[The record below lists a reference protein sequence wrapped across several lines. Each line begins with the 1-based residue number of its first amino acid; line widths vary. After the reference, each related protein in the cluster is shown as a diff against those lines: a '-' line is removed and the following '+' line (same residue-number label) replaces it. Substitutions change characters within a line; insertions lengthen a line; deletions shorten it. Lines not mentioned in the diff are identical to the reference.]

1 MATRRSKSGTLRRK
15 DYAVKSPRRD
25 AEKSSRKDD
34 LSALT
39 QAIEV
44 QRDNLAKADSVLGC
58 LVIAME
64 YGEDSVSAPYY
75 PDVAQIARDLV
86 QQSLRGLDAVN
97 LQQPLRDK
105 VKDAIHVGLVSVSI
119 QAFVPPLLTSPPNL
133 LPWRSARG
141 LPLHRRNYGSARK
154 QLLQRRLHS
163 TF

>member
-1 MATRRSKSGTLRRK
+1 MAMRRSRSGSLRRRS
-15 DYAVKSPRRD
+15 YAVKSRARD
-25 AEKSSRKDD
+25 AKKSAHEDD
-34 LSALT
+34 QSALT

-97 LQQPLRDK
+97 LQPLRDK
-105 VKDAIHVGLVSVSI
+105 VKDAIRVGLAGVSA
-119 QAFVPPLLTSPPNL
+119 QAFVPPLLASPPSL
-133 LPWRSARG
+133 LPWRSALG
-141 LPLHRRNYGSARK
+141 LPVHRRNHGSAPCGA
-154 QLLQRRLHS
+154 
-163 TF
+163 